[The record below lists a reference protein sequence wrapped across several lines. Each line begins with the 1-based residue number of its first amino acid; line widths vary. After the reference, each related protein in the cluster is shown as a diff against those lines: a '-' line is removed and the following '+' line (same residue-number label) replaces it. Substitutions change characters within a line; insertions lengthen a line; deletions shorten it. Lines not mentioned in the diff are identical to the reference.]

1 MNVKFLSIFP
11 MPIEV
16 ISFTSSIS
24 TQTAGL
30 NYDQSSIQEEK
41 KGDNYD
47 YEKWDSEKKSTF

>member
-1 MNVKFLSIFP
+1 